1 MIETILVP
9 IFWILLGVL
18 TVWFLFF
25 AQTTYP
31 MSLDDLALTWRLHK
45 QRTNC
50 KSGQIKR
57 LLKEKDE
64 VVGFRCECGFEFK
77 QKCLITH
84 QIRFSSFFKR
94 NTLGEN

>member
-18 TVWFLFF
+18 TIWFLFF
-25 AQTTYP
+25 AQTTHP

-50 KSGQIKR
+50 KSGQINQ
-57 LLKEKDE
+57 LLNEKEE
-64 VVGFRCECGFEFK
+64 VVGFRCKCGFEFK
-77 QKCLITH
+77 QKRLIT
-84 QIRFSSFFKR
+84 QKIRCPSILKR
-94 NTLGEN
+94 IPLGED